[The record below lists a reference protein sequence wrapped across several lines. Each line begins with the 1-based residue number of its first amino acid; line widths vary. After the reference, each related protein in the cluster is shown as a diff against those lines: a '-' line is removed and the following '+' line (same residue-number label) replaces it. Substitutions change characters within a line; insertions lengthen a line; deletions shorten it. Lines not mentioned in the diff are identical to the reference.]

1 MNKAFVKESGN
12 DDTVVPLPEM
22 PAGVRNYITPAGYR
36 RLQQEWQQLHDERD
50 ADGGPAQ
57 AEREQRMHYLQSRLD
72 TAEVVDPGIHED
84 GGRIFFGAH
93 VRYEDEAGQAH
104 EVHIVGLDEIDP
116 AHGRVS
122 WLSPVAQALLGSE
135 EGDSVTLE
143 GPDSEEELTVL
154 RVQYP
159 RQDG

>member
-12 DDTVVPLPEM
+12 DDAVVPLPEM
-22 PAGVRNYITPAGYR
+22 PEGVRNYITPDGYR
-36 RLQQEWQQLHDERD
+36 RLQQECQRLHDERD
-50 ADGGPAQ
+50 AESGASQ

-72 TAEVVDPGIHED
+72 AAEVVDPGIHED
-84 GGRIFFGAH
+84 GGRIFFGAQ
-93 VRYEDEAGQAH
+93 VRYEDAAGQAH

-116 AHGRVS
+116 AHGRIS
-122 WLSPVAQALLGSE
+122 WLSPVAQALLGGE

-143 GPDSEEELTVL
+143 GPAGEEELTVL